1 MHKSIMGDLT
11 CMIHNALYVT
21 DLFVSNDDN
30 HLNLSLH
37 ATDLVHQNP
46 GERKQ
51 VVCDI

>member
-1 MHKSIMGDLT
+1 MGDHK
-11 CMIHNALYVT
+11 CMTQNACHVT
-21 DLFVSNDDN
+21 DLFVPNDDDN

-37 ATDLVHQNP
+37 ATDLVHQSP